1 MFEIKDD
8 FYLDDNRIKI
18 ISGGMNYFRV
28 LPEYWRDRL
37 EKLKALGCN
46 TLETYIPWNL
56 HEKQKGTF
64 DFSGMLDIV
73 KYVKLAQELGLM
85 VILRPSPYIC
95 GEWEF
100 GGLPYWLLKEDGM
113 KLRCMYEPYIQHVRD
128 YYKVLFE
135 VIAPLQITRGGPVIL
150 MQVEN
155 EYGYYGD
162 DAAYMECM
170 KNLMIENGCEVPL
183 VTSDGPW
190 GEAFDYGKAEGA
202 LQTGNFGSKGKAQ
215 FEVMKKKIGNKPLM
229 CMEFWVGW
237 FDFWGGEHH
246 TGDLD
251 GHLKDLDDLLSEGH
265 INIYM
270 FEGGTNF
277 GFMNGANYYE
287 NLEPD
292 VTSYDYDALLTEDG
306 RITTKYKE
314 YQKIIG
320 KHIALP
326 EVSLSCKIERRAYG
340 TFEVTRTADLFRNLD
355 NLSAPAENLYPV
367 CMEKLN
373 QGYGY
378 ILYESNL
385 PELKSLEKVRL
396 WKANDRA
403 NIFLDEKPVLTL
415 YDRELLRGHELEHAV
430 CSNGKLDILM
440 ENMGRVNFTP
450 IMEEQRKGIDGGVQ
464 LNDRLH
470 FGWTIYPLP
479 MEDLTNVDFSV
490 PAIAGLPGFY
500 EFQFEIEDPADTFL
514 DTEGWGKGVV
524 FVNNFNIGRFWE
536 IGPQK
541 RLYVPAPLLKKG
553 KNTLVVFE
561 TEGRVSGSIQFYD
574 KP

>member
-1 MFEIKDD
+1 
-8 FYLDDNRIKI
+8 
-18 ISGGMNYFRV
+18 
-28 LPEYWRDRL
+28 
-37 EKLKALGCN
+37 
-46 TLETYIPWNL
+46 
-56 HEKQKGTF
+56 
-64 DFSGMLDIV
+64 
-73 KYVKLAQELGLM
+73 
-85 VILRPSPYIC
+85 
-95 GEWEF
+95 
-100 GGLPYWLLKEDGM
+100 
-113 KLRCMYEPYIQHVRD
+113 
-128 YYKVLFE
+128 
-135 VIAPLQITRGGPVIL
+135 
-150 MQVEN
+150 
-155 EYGYYGD
+155 
-162 DAAYMECM
+162 
-170 KNLMIENGCEVPL
+170 
-183 VTSDGPW
+183 
-190 GEAFDYGKAEGA
+190 
-202 LQTGNFGSKGKAQ
+202 
-215 FEVMKKKIGNKPLM
+215 M

-237 FDFWGGEHH
+237 FDYWGGEHN

-265 INIYM
+265 VNIYM

-277 GFMNGANYYE
+277 GFMNGSNYYE

-306 RITTKYKE
+306 QITPKYKE
-314 YQKIIG
+314 FQKIIG
-320 KHIALP
+320 KYQDLP
-326 EVSLSCKIERRAYG
+326 EVDLSYSIKRKAYG
-340 TFEVTRTADLFRNLD
+340 TFEITRTADLFHNLE
-355 NLSAPAENLYPV
+355 NLSEPVESLYPV
-367 CMEKLN
+367 CMEKLD

-385 PELKSLEKVRL
+385 PELKRLEKIRL

-403 NIFLDEKPVLTL
+403 NIFLDGKPVLTL
-415 YDRELLRGHELEHAV
+415 YDRELLSGHELENAV
-430 CSNGKLDILM
+430 CSAGKLDILM

-479 MEDLTNVDFSV
+479 LEDITNVDYSV
-490 PAIAGLPGFY
+490 RAKAGRPGFY
-500 EFQFEIEDPADTFL
+500 ECQFEVEEPADTFL

-553 KNTLVVFE
+553 RNTLVIFE
-561 TEGRVSGSIQFYD
+561 TEGIVSDAIRFYE

>member
-1 MFEIKDD
+1 M
-8 FYLDDNRIKI
+8 
-18 ISGGMNYFRV
+18 
-28 LPEYWRDRL
+28 
-37 EKLKALGCN
+37 
-46 TLETYIPWNL
+46 
-56 HEKQKGTF
+56 
-64 DFSGMLDIV
+64 
-73 KYVKLAQELGLM
+73 
-85 VILRPSPYIC
+85 
-95 GEWEF
+95 
-100 GGLPYWLLKEDGM
+100 
-113 KLRCMYEPYIQHVRD
+113 
-128 YYKVLFE
+128 
-135 VIAPLQITRGGPVIL
+135 IAPLQITKGGPVIF
-150 MQVEN
+150 MQIEN

-162 DAAYMECM
+162 DSAYMEFV
-170 KNLMIENGCEVPL
+170 KDLMIENGCEVPL
-183 VTSDGPW
+183 VTADGPW
-190 GEAFDYGKAEGA
+190 GEAIEYGKAEGA
-202 LQTGNFGSKGKAQ
+202 LPTGNFGSKGRAQ
-215 FEVMKKKIGNKPLM
+215 FEVMRKKIGNKPLM

-237 FDFWGGEHH
+237 FDYWGGEHN

-265 INIYM
+265 VNIYM

-277 GFMNGANYYE
+277 GFMNGSNYYE

-306 RITTKYKE
+306 QITPKYKE
-314 YQKIIG
+314 FQKIIG
-320 KHIALP
+320 KYQDLP
-326 EVSLSCKIERRAYG
+326 EVDLSCSIKRKAYG
-340 TFEVTRTADLFRNLD
+340 AFEVTRTADLFHNLE
-355 NLSAPAENLYPV
+355 NLSEPVESLYPV
-367 CMEKLN
+367 CMEKLD

-385 PELKSLEKVRL
+385 PELKRLEKIRL

-403 NIFLDEKPVLTL
+403 NIFLDGKPVLTL
-415 YDRELLRGHELEHAV
+415 YDRELLSGHELENAV
-430 CSNGKLDILM
+430 CSAGKLDILM

-479 MEDLTNVDFSV
+479 LEDITNVDYSV
-490 PAIAGLPGFY
+490 CAKAGQPGFY
-500 EFQFEIEDPADTFL
+500 ECQFEVEEPADTFL

-553 KNTLVVFE
+553 RNTLVIFE
-561 TEGRVSGSIQFYD
+561 TEGIVSDAIRFYET
-574 KP
+574 P